1 VWKLI
6 KIAIILYFVYYIMS
20 FYMTQRSIA
29 EFSST
34 ERPYL
39 FKEALTNKI
48 AASDF
53 AALEQAYNDP
63 KQICP
68 DISTNRDH
76 ITVSFVNDLMVCCDT
91 DEWLVP
97 YRNVGSNR
105 EYLCG
110 TWPSIEI
117 ISQPLNK
124 TKLQLDVA
132 KMSK

>member
-1 VWKLI
+1 MWKLI
-6 KIAIILYFVYYIMS
+6 KIAIILYIVYYMVS
-20 FYMTQRSIA
+20 FYMTQRRIA
-29 EFSST
+29 DFAGT

-53 AALEQAYNDP
+53 AALEQAYKDP

-68 DISTNRDH
+68 DISTNRDYL
-76 ITVSFVNDLMVCCDT
+76 TVAFVNDVMVCCDT
-91 DEWLVP
+91 EEWLVP

-105 EYLCG
+105 EYFCG
-110 TWPSIEI
+110 KWPSIEI

-124 TKLQLDVA
+124 TKLQLGV
-132 KMSK
+132 SELE

>member
-6 KIAIILYFVYYIMS
+6 KVAIILYIVYYMMS
-20 FYMTQRSIA
+20 FYMTQKRIA
-29 EFSST
+29 EFAGT
-34 ERPYL
+34 ERP
-39 FKEALTNKI
+39 NMI

-53 AALEQAYNDP
+53 AALEQAYTDP

-76 ITVSFVNDLMVCCDT
+76 LTVAFVNDVMVCCDT
-91 DEWLVP
+91 EDWLVP
-97 YRNVGSNR
+97 YRDVGSNR

-110 TWPSIEI
+110 KWPSIEI

-124 TKLQLDVA
+124 TKLQLGVSELE
-132 KMSK
+132 K